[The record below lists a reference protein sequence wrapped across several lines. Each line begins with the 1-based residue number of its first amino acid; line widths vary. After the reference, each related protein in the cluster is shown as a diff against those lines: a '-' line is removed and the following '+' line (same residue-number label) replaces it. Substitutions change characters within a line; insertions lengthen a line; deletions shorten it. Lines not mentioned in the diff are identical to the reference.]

1 MKVLITAGG
10 TSDPIDGV
18 RFITNFSTGKTG
30 ATIAD
35 EFAMKNHEV
44 VFLHSKHS
52 VRPTSFNVICKGF
65 FTYEDLD
72 SLLIKE
78 LGSHKYDLVVHAAA
92 VSDFTVDKIKTD
104 GRTFTKG
111 VDKIPT
117 SGSLTIEMK
126 STQKIL
132 DKLKDYSL
140 NKNLKV
146 VAFKLTNTE
155 DQDLRAQAT
164 RKAIQN
170 PFVDAL
176 VYNDLSEIEGARHS
190 GSFIVGNVKEDFET
204 KKDLAKKV
212 VHFAEGI
219 L

>member
-35 EFAMKNHEV
+35 EFAMKSHEV

-52 VRPTSFNVICKGF
+52 VRPTSFNVICKSF

-72 SLLIKE
+72 SLLFKE
-78 LGSHKYDLVVHAAA
+78 LSSHKYDLVVHAAA
-92 VSDFTVDKIKTD
+92 VSDFTVDKIRTD
-104 GRTFTKG
+104 GKTFVKG

-117 SGSLTIEMK
+117 SGNLTIEMK

-132 DKLKDYSL
+132 DKLKEYSL

-155 DQDLRAQAT
+155 DQNLRTQAAL
-164 RKAIQN
+164 KAIQN

-176 VYNDLSEIEGARHS
+176 VYNDLSEIDGSKHS
-190 GSFIVGNVKEDFET
+190 GSFIVGSLKENFET

-212 VHFAEGI
+212 VNFAEGI